1 MYTRWYRQLWDFL
14 RSREGFGTLLIA
26 AFSAIALGVVPN
38 MLQKFRDSGWFYLAV
53 FLVAT
58 VIVVLGWILRR
69 ERGVG
74 VVIQMFPL
82 LPTETARLEALLSA
96 SAGNHTS
103 TLFLQ
108 PKLLH
113 PGGEPLTPTARADLI
128 ANLIDARVAEH
139 TRAGCEGDIT
149 LYPLAQMRDGFI
161 LGQRLAEDRAKTF
174 TVMHVSA
181 NRHSVLPAVNLGG
194 HLTQPLPPAQQVLL
208 DNCLKQPAVPVVPV
222 PHPNCPREHR
232 HRLAF
237 IVRLSRADT
246 MTDDARHVAMTG
258 QTRLPSGRH
267 TGYIFD
273 KDHPDTST
281 SPCGAH
287 VIVEASTAYL
297 PETQET
303 FEAVTTHL
311 YRTWADTR
319 DKWKAQSHS
328 LDIETHLFIMA
339 PLPIAIALGW
349 LMSRAHADVAHHEF
363 GVTQQST
370 PGEGTS

>member
-1 MYTRWYRQLWDFL
+1 MHTRWYRQLWDFL

-38 MLQKFRDSGWFYLAV
+38 ILQKLHDSGWFFLAV

-82 LPTETARLEALLSA
+82 LPTETARLEALLAA
-96 SAGNHTS
+96 SANNHTS

-108 PKLLH
+108 PKLLQ
-113 PGGEPLTPTARADLI
+113 PGAEPLTPAARADLV
-128 ANLIDARVAEH
+128 ANLIDARMAEY
-139 TRAGCEGDIT
+139 TRNGRDGDLT

-181 NRHSVLPAVNLGG
+181 NHHTVLPAVNLGS
-194 HLTQPLPPAQQVLL
+194 HLTQPLPPVQQVLL
-208 DNCLKQPAVPVVPV
+208 DNCLKQPVAPVVPV
-222 PHPNCPREHR
+222 AHPNCPPEHK

-246 MTDDARHVAMTG
+246 MTDDARHVAETG
-258 QTRLPSGRH
+258 QPRLPNRRH

-273 KDHPDTST
+273 KDHPDAAT

-287 VIVEASTAYL
+287 VIVEASTDYL

-303 FEAVTTHL
+303 FEAVATHL
-311 YRTWADTR
+311 YRTWADAR

-328 LDIETHLFIMA
+328 SDIATSLFIMA
-339 PLPIAIALGW
+339 PLPITIALGW
-349 LMSRAHADVAHHEF
+349 LMSRAHAEVAHHEF
-363 GVTQQST
+363 GVTRQST
-370 PGEGTS
+370 PIEETS